1 MKRMWIGTGLL
12 ALVILACLLTG
23 AVLNKRMDR
32 AAAQLATAGEAAQAE
47 AWDKADTL
55 IRQVTAD
62 WERMKWAAEALSDHE
77 RLNQIDT
84 AFSQLPAYAGNDPS
98 SYQAL
103 CIAIAQD
110 LQSLAKN
117 QTLSWR
123 NFF

>member
-1 MKRMWIGTGLL
+1 MKRMWIGTSLL
-12 ALVILACLLTG
+12 ALLILAGLLTG
-23 AVLNKRMDR
+23 AVLNKRVDQ
-32 AAAQLATAGEAAQAE
+32 AAQQLTTAGEAAQAE
-47 AWDKADTL
+47 EWGKASAL
-55 IRQVTAD
+55 IWQVKAD
-62 WERMKWAAEALSDHE
+62 WEQMKWAAEALSDHE

-110 LQSLAKN
+110 LQLVAKN
-117 QTLSWR
+117 HTLSWR

>member
-12 ALVILACLLTG
+12 ALLIVAGLLTG

-32 AAAQLATAGEAAQAE
+32 AAGQLEAAGEAAQAE
-47 AWDKADTL
+47 AWVEADALTGQ
-55 IRQVTAD
+55 IKDD

-84 AFSQLPAYAGNDPS
+84 AFAQLPAYAGNDS
-98 SYQAL
+98 ASYQAL

-110 LQSLAKN
+110 LQLVAKN
-117 QTLSWR
+117 HTLSWR

>member
-12 ALVILACLLTG
+12 ALLIVAGLLTG
-23 AVLNKRMDR
+23 AVLNKRMDQ
-32 AAAQLATAGEAAQAE
+32 AAQQLAIAGEAAQAE
-47 AWDKADTL
+47 AWAKADTL
-55 IRQVTAD
+55 IGQVKTD

-110 LQSLAKN
+110 LQLVAKN
-117 QTLSWR
+117 HTLSWR

>member
-12 ALVILACLLTG
+12 AILLVAGLLTEVCLSTPISHTAQKLDAAG
-23 AVLNKRMDR
+23 ES
-32 AAAQLATAGEAAQAE
+32 AAAEMWMEADALAEQAQ
-47 AWDKADTL
+47 K
-55 IRQVTAD
+55 D
-62 WERMKWAAEALSDHE
+62 WERMRWAAEALSDHE

-84 AFSQLPAYAGNDPS
+84 AFSQLPAYEGTDPA

-110 LQSLAKN
+110 LQLVAKN
-117 QTLSWR
+117 HTLSWR

>member
-12 ALVILACLLTG
+12 ALLIVAGLLTG
-23 AVLNKRMDR
+23 AVLNKRMNQ
-32 AAAQLATAGEAAQAE
+32 AAQQLATAGEAAQAE
-47 AWDKADTL
+47 EWGKADTL
-55 IRQVTAD
+55 IGQVNAD

-84 AFSQLPAYAGNDPS
+84 AFSQLPAYAGNDPA

-110 LQSLAKN
+110 LLLVAKN
-117 QTLSWR
+117 HTISWR

>member
-12 ALVILACLLTG
+12 ALLIVAGLLTG
-23 AVLNKRMDR
+23 AVLNKQMDQ
-32 AAAQLATAGEAAQAE
+32 AAQQLATAGEAAQAE
-47 AWDKADTL
+47 EWSKASAL
-55 IRQVTAD
+55 IGQVKAD
-62 WERMKWAAEALSDHE
+62 WEQMKWAAEALSDHE

-84 AFSQLPAYAGNDPS
+84 AFSQLPAYEGTDPA

-110 LQSLAKN
+110 LLLVAKN
-117 QTLSWR
+117 HTLSWR